1 MILQARALTLVLF
14 LEGSLGAGLGQCSLS
29 SSGIKLSLPAGP
41 CVPSQP
47 QAIQAHLKI
56 LYSFWPFRSLLKVL
70 FWENIENILCFLWL
84 DHHHS

>member
-56 LYSFWPFRSLLKVL
+56 LYSFWPFRSLLKCC
-70 FWENIENILCFLWL
+70 FGKILKIFFVFCG
-84 DHHHS
+84 